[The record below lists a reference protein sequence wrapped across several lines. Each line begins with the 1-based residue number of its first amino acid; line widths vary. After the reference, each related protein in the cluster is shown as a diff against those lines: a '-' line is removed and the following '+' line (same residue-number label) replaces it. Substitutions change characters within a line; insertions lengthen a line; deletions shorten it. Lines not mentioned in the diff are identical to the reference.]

1 MSTLANAL
9 TTTAKVKTYL
19 GITDSASDA
28 VIELL
33 INQAT
38 MFIENY
44 CGGRKFLSQD
54 YTEVY
59 DTDGKTIFLNQY
71 PITAIA
77 SVKYR
82 SGTPSTPVWNTYN
95 VDSYLT
101 YLNEGYIKFYGNLSK
116 IPQGMQITYTA
127 GYLIDFANETVVSPL
142 THTLP
147 FDLTMA
153 CTMLTAHYFGNRQ
166 ASGISQMRTEGQE
179 VRFKDNNDTIP
190 DMVKQV
196 LGQYQAFRYG
206 I

>member
-19 GITDSASDA
+19 GISDSASDA
-28 VIELL
+28 VIEML

-44 CGGRKFLSQD
+44 CGGRKFLNQS
-54 YTEVY
+54 YTETY

-71 PITAIA
+71 PVTAIT

-82 SGTPSTPVWNTYN
+82 SGTPSTPIWNTYN
-95 VDSYLT
+95 VDSYQQ
-101 YLNEGYIKFYGNLSK
+101 YLNEGYIKFYGDLPK
-116 IPQGMQITYTA
+116 VMQGIQVVYTA
-127 GYLIDFANETVVSPL
+127 GYLIDFPNETTASPV

-153 CTMLTAHYFGNRQ
+153 CTMLCAHYFTNRQ
-166 ASGISQMRTEGQE
+166 ASGVSMMRTEGQE

-190 DMVKQV
+190 DAVKQV